1 MILLKVSGLCW
12 QTRIRFFNPPPT
24 SVVLISI
31 NSRIHVLRRVLIFV
45 SIIMLDKID
54 QLLVILENLIDWV
67 DWLFL
72 TTCTFRFSKN
82 LEINFGVWSHGK
94 KKTFLQLYI
103 YDGDFELKTSWKTA
117 LSKNLFKLCFLPLNF
132 LFVRVPHLKVVRKE
146 MAFICISL
154 TTLFILHG
162 PRLWLEPLCMRVCQV
177 GSLAWRIDTLNTF
190 WTSHGVPSGRDQM

>member
-67 DWLFL
+67 DWLSL

-94 KKTFLQLYI
+94 KKNFLQLYI

-132 LFVRVPHLKVVRKE
+132 LFCQSPTFESGKKGNGIYMHFSNYPFYFVWTQIMARTFVHARVPGWQL
-146 MAFICISL
+146 
-154 TTLFILHG
+154 G
-162 PRLWLEPLCMRVCQV
+162 
-177 GSLAWRIDTLNTF
+177 LA
-190 WTSHGVPSGRDQM
+190 H